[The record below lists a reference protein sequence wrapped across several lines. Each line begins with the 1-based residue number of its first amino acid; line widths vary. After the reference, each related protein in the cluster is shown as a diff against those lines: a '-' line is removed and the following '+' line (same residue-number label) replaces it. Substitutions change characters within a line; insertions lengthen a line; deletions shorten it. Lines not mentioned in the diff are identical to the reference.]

1 MRIRQIIFTACIMLS
16 AYPTAY
22 AQNTNPEIR
31 IFNVSGHRI
40 ENTKT
45 LNEFYNQRAGDTLW
59 VRNSKLSSE
68 AREIIENIAE
78 SWKHGL
84 NPDNYNI
91 SILNE
96 LAQGK
101 MPQLSDI
108 EIDILMSDS
117 VIQYAQDISGMRL
130 SPQEWEE
137 DKRSW
142 SGGIQAQ
149 SLMSILA
156 NERNKA
162 GFLNQLLPQDNEYKK
177 LSLELQNLVEDLSKK
192 PDVAERVAKYPG
204 LIRPGSKNQ
213 AILAIR
219 AKLGVSVSPG
229 GQSDVYDEKLQKAV
243 MEFQIRHGLTP
254 DGLIGQ
260 RSFNALY
267 QTRTQKLVKLI
278 ANLERRRWVHRPL
291 PSTYIEVNVPK
302 MKLKA
307 IENNRTTFEMPV
319 VVGRAKRPTTSF
331 IDDIIGI
338 RFNPLWYVPDTIKKE
353 DFLPSLQK
361 DPLSLN
367 KKGIQFRVKTEEG
380 FKKVEPTE
388 IDWQTINE
396 DNLKDIQMF
405 QDSGDDN
412 ALGVIRVLMPN
423 QYDIYLHDT
432 NDPALFAKDDRALSS
447 GCVRVA
453 EPRKI
458 ANFILAKNAGWN
470 EERLESILA
479 KQKLYEVK
487 SDTPM
492 PVYIV
497 YFTAWT
503 DDNGEV
509 IIGNDVYGWDTAL
522 VQALVKKGKIPFD
535 LLGF

>member
-1 MRIRQIIFTACIMLS
+1 MRIRQVIFSACIILS
-16 AYPTAY
+16 AYPTAF
-22 AQNTNPEIR
+22 AQNINPEIE
-31 IFNVSGHRI
+31 IFNVSGHKI
-40 ENTKT
+40 ENTKI

-59 VRNSKLSSE
+59 VKNNRLSSE
-68 AREIIENIAE
+68 AKETIQDIAE

-91 SILNE
+91 SILTA
-96 LAQGK
+96 LAQDK

-108 EIDILMSDS
+108 EIDVLMSDS

-130 SPQEWEE
+130 SPQELQE

-142 SGGIQAQ
+142 SGGIKAQ

-156 NERNKA
+156 NERDKA
-162 GFLNQLLPQDNEYKK
+162 GFLNQLLPQDDEYKK
-177 LSLELQNLVEDLSKK
+177 LSRELQNLAEDLSKN

-219 AKLGVSVSPG
+219 AKLGVPVSPG
-229 GQSDVYDEKLQKAV
+229 GQSDVYDENLQRAV
-243 MEFQIRHGLTP
+243 MEFQRRHGLTP

-291 PSTYIEVNVPK
+291 PSTYIEVNVPR

-307 IENNRTTFEMPV
+307 IESNRTIFEMPV

-331 IDDIIGI
+331 IDDIVGI

-388 IDWQTINE
+388 IDWQAINE
-396 DNLKDIQMF
+396 ENLKDIQMF

-458 ANFILAKNAGWN
+458 ANFILAKNTGWN

-509 IIGNDVYGWDTAL
+509 IIGNDIYDWDTRL
-522 VQALVKKGKIPFD
+522 VQTLVKKGKIPFD